1 MFFLRK
7 EIFKLIIILKILLF
21 MIFEINLGFYIK

>member
-21 MIFEINLGFYIK
+21 MIFEINLGFYIN